1 MLVDSNSLRYFLEAH
16 SNPMVSSN
24 SDLDSLVLAYRQSR
38 DEIDF
43 SNICNRAIGVV
54 ISLAR
59 FNNAHLD
66 EADIYSYTLES
77 LLIAVDGWNPEKT
90 KFITYYH
97 ACVLNLLWTL
107 KRKKSIR
114 DYNRYM
120 VSLDQMVEENG
131 FDVAKTDKDYSFS
144 INFNN
149 HNKEKDLVEF
159 IKRFNVTNKAEICR
173 ALGISSGKLGILIR
187 SIKKQ
192 NKKLV

>member
-16 SNPMVSSN
+16 SNPEISSN
-24 SDLDSLVLAYRQSR
+24 SDLDNLVLTYRQSKN
-38 DEIDF
+38 ELDF

-59 FNNAHLD
+59 FNNARLD
-66 EADIYSYTLES
+66 EADIYSYTLET
-77 LLIAVDGWNPEKT
+77 LLRAVDGWNPEKT

-114 DYNRYM
+114 DHNRYM

-131 FDVAKTDKDYSFS
+131 FDASKIDKDYSFS

-149 HNKEKDLVEF
+149 NNKEKDLVEF

-173 ALGISSGKLGILIR
+173 ALGITSAELGKIIKN
-187 SIKKQ
+187 IKKQ